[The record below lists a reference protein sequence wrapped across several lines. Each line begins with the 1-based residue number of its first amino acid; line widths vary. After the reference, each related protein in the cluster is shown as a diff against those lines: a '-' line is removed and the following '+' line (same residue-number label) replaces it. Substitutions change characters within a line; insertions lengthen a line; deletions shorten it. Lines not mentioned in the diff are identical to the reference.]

1 MLGIQEERER
11 NINLGKMGVRH
22 QWFLFSNL
30 GLRKACNRV
39 RNNIKGKLDYA
50 MGIHCA
56 AVMRIDRKEERK

>member
-1 MLGIQEERER
+1 M
-11 NINLGKMGVRH
+11 GKMGVRH
-22 QWFLFSNL
+22 QRFLFPNL

-56 AVMRIDRKEERK
+56 AEMRIDRKEKRK